1 MRIAII
7 AVGKVKQSGLRAEL
21 DDYIG
26 RIRRYAACDELELK
40 DGSEREL
47 IERFGRAVPVRSTV
61 VALEVSGLAHDSAGL
76 ARFIGGQEQAA
87 TGPLVFLVGG
97 AYGLPARV
105 SQGAHARFS
114 LSKLTLPHRLARLVL
129 AEQLYRAFTILRN
142 EPYAH

>member
-7 AVGKVKQSGLRAEL
+7 AVGKVKQPGLRIEL
-21 DDYIG
+21 DDYLG
-26 RIRRYAACDELELK
+26 RIRHYVACDEVELK

-47 IERFGRAVPVRSTV
+47 IARFERAVPARATV
-61 VALEVSGLAHDSAGL
+61 VALEVSGLAHDSQGL
-76 ARFIGGQEQAA
+76 ARFIGKQEQEGSGTLA
-87 TGPLVFLVGG
+87 FLMGG
-97 AYGLPARV
+97 AYGLPASV
-105 SQGAHARFS
+105 SQNAQLRLS